1 MPPPLPALWLCLD
14 LPQLSLDA
22 LGPWP
27 PGVELPALTWQ
38 TDGAH
43 GRRVHQANAAARAL
57 SVCPGMRLGSAQGL
71 APQTLVLARDTA
83 REAALLDRLALA
95 LGQLSSHVVVDAPV
109 LLVDIHAS
117 LRLFG
122 GLRALLRR
130 ADALVAACGLPQ
142 RCWGLAATPLA
153 ARLLART
160 PASAWPGGARRRCAT
175 LASTRRLIARLPLGQ
190 LAEQGVAPE
199 QQAGGTD
206 AMLIALGLRRID
218 ELRRLPRPGLRRR
231 GAGPWLDALDRAWG
245 DRPDPRELHQP
256 PETFSLRL
264 ELPGRADGV
273 APIEAAAEPL
283 LQALC
288 GWLHRRWQAAQGLRL
303 SLHHEYSQR
312 RHLPDLTLD
321 LDLARP
327 SRDAQHLRT
336 LLREH
341 LQRLELAA
349 PVDAIGLSLLRSV
362 ADHGQ
367 PVALWAD
374 ARTQAL
380 AHGSLV
386 DRLQAR
392 LGRGRVRRLQLQADA
407 RPEKADRWVDA
418 DEVDTPRR
426 GAGGRATTST
436 SAPFT
441 APSTAHPAPAR
452 PTWLLPEPEPLA
464 EQHDRPLHQGR
475 PLRLLTRAERIET
488 GWHDGALVRRD
499 YHVALADDGRLCWI
513 YREPGARWFLHGL
526 FG

>member
-1 MPPPLPALWLCLD
+1 MPAPLPALWLCLH
-14 LPQLSLDA
+14 LPLLSLDA

-27 PGVELPALTWQ
+27 PGVTLPALVWAS
-38 TDGAH
+38 DGAR
-43 GRRVHQANAAARAL
+43 GRQVHQANAAAQALGVRAGL
-57 SVCPGMRLGSAQGL
+57 RLGSAQGL
-71 APQTLVLARDTA
+71 APQALVLARDTA
-83 REAALLDRLALA
+83 REAALLERLALA
-95 LGQLSSHVVVDAPV
+95 LGQLSSHVVVDPPV
-109 LLVDIHAS
+109 LLVDLHAS

-130 ADALVAACGLPQ
+130 ADALIAACGLPQ
-142 RCWGLAATPLA
+142 RRWGLAATPLA
-153 ARLLART
+153 ARLLAQS
-160 PASAWPGGARRRCAT
+160 PANAWAGAPRRRCAT
-175 LASTRRLIARLPLGQ
+175 LASTRRLIAPLPLGQ
-190 LAEQGVAPE
+190 LADQGVPAALHTP
-199 QQAGGTD
+199 ATD

-218 ELRRLPRPGLRRR
+218 ELRRLPRAGLRRR

-245 DRPDPRELHQP
+245 DRPDPRVLHES

-264 ELPGRADGV
+264 ELAGRADGV

-312 RHLPDLTLD
+312 RHLADLTLD

-327 SRDAQHLRT
+327 SRDPQHLRT

-349 PVDAIGLSLLRSV
+349 PVDAISLSLLRSV

-367 PVALWAD
+367 PVALWPD

-380 AHGSLV
+380 AHGSLI

-418 DEVDTPRR
+418 DQADALP
-426 GAGGRATTST
+426 AAT
-436 SAPFT
+436 AAAAAAAAT
-441 APSTAHPAPAR
+441 APAPPR
-452 PTWLLPEPEPLA
+452 PTWLLPQPEPLA

-499 YHVALADDGRLCWI
+499 YHVALAADGRLCWI

>member
-1 MPPPLPALWLCLD
+1 MPAPLPALWLCLH

-27 PGVELPALTWQ
+27 PGVVLPALVWQ
-38 TDGAH
+38 GDGAR
-43 GRRVHQANAAARAL
+43 GRLVHQANAAAQALGVRAGL
-57 SVCPGMRLGSAQGL
+57 RLGSAQGL
-71 APQTLVLARDTA
+71 APQTLVLARDA
-83 REAALLDRLALA
+83 MREAALLERLALT
-95 LGQLSSHVVVDAPV
+95 LGQLSSHVVVDPPV
-109 LLVDIHAS
+109 LLVDLHAS

-142 RCWGLAATPLA
+142 RTWGLAATPLA
-153 ARLLART
+153 ARLLAQS
-160 PASAWPGGARRRCAT
+160 PASAWPGAPHRRCAT
-175 LASTRRLIARLPLGQ
+175 LARTRRLIAPLPLGQ
-190 LAEQGVAPE
+190 LAEQGVPAE
-199 QQAGGTD
+199 HRADGGTD
-206 AMLIALGLRRID
+206 AMLMALGLRRID
-218 ELRRLPRPGLRRR
+218 ELRRLPRAGLRRR

-245 DRPDPRELHQP
+245 DRPDPRVLHEP

-264 ELPGRADGV
+264 ELAGRADGV

-327 SRDAQHLRT
+327 SRDPVHLRT

-349 PVDAIGLSLLRSV
+349 PVDAVGLSLLRSV
-362 ADHGQ
+362 PEHGQ
-367 PVALWAD
+367 PVALWPD

-380 AHGSLV
+380 AHGSLI

-418 DEVDTPRR
+418 DQPATP
-426 GAGGRATTST
+426 A
-436 SAPFT
+436 APGE
-441 APSTAHPAPAR
+441 PAPARPSDPPR
-452 PTWLLPEPEPLA
+452 PTWLLPEPELLA

-499 YHVALADDGRLCWI
+499 YHVALAADGRLCWI
-513 YREPGARWFLHGL
+513 YREPGARWYLHGL
-526 FG
+526 FA

>member
-1 MPPPLPALWLCLD
+1 MPAPPSHRSTPRLSALWLCLD
-14 LPQLSLDA
+14 LPQLALDA

-27 PGVELPALTWQ
+27 PGVALPALVWQ
-38 TDGAH
+38 ADGAR
-43 GRRVHQANAAARAL
+43 GRQVHQANPAAQAL
-57 SVCPGMRLGSAQGL
+57 GVRPGMRLGSAQGL
-71 APQTLVLARDTA
+71 APQTLVLARDA
-83 REAALLDRLALA
+83 GREAALLDRLALA

-160 PASAWPGGARRRCAT
+160 PTSAWPGRPRRRCAT
-175 LASTRRLIARLPLGQ
+175 LASTRRLIADLPLGQ
-190 LAEQGVAPE
+190 LAEQGVTAE
-199 QQAGGTD
+199 QHTSGTD

-218 ELRRLPRPGLRRR
+218 ELRRLPRAGLRRR

-264 ELPGRADGV
+264 ELAGRADGV

-312 RHLPDLTLD
+312 RHLPDLRLD

-327 SRDAQHLRT
+327 SRDPQHLRT

-341 LQRLELAA
+341 LQRLELDA
-349 PVDAIGLSLLRSV
+349 PVDAISLVLLRSV

-367 PVALWAD
+367 PVALWPD

-418 DEVDTPRR
+418 DQPETDSIRSD
-426 GAGGRATTST
+426 A
-436 SAPFT
+436 APDA
-441 APSTAHPAPAR
+441 APPR

>member
-27 PGVELPALTWQ
+27 PGVALPALTWQ
-38 TDGAH
+38 ADGAH
-43 GRRVHQANAAARAL
+43 GRRVHQVNAAARAL
-57 SVCPGMRLGSAQGL
+57 GLQAGLRLGTAQGL
-71 APQTLVLARDTA
+71 APQALVLARDTA

-95 LGQLSSHVVVDAPV
+95 LGQLSSHVVVDSPV
-109 LLVDIHAS
+109 LLVDLHAS

-142 RCWGLAATPLA
+142 RRWGLAATPLA

-160 PASAWPGGARRRCAT
+160 PASAWADGRPRRRAVT
-175 LASTRRLIARLPLGQ
+175 LASTRRLIADLPLGQ
-190 LAEQGVAPE
+190 LAEQGVPAE
-199 QQAGGTD
+199 ARSGSTD

-218 ELRRLPRPGLRRR
+218 ELRRLPRSGLRRR

-264 ELPGRADGV
+264 ELAGRADGV

-312 RHLPDLTLD
+312 RLLPDLSLD

-327 SRDAQHLRT
+327 SRDPAHLRT

-349 PVDAIGLSLLRSV
+349 PVDAIGLHLLRSV

-367 PVALWAD
+367 PVALWPD

-418 DEVDTPRR
+418 D
-426 GAGGRATTST
+426 
-436 SAPFT
+436 
-441 APSTAHPAPAR
+441 APAHGTPLPGPDLPR

-464 EQHDRPLHQGR
+464 EQQDRPLHQGR